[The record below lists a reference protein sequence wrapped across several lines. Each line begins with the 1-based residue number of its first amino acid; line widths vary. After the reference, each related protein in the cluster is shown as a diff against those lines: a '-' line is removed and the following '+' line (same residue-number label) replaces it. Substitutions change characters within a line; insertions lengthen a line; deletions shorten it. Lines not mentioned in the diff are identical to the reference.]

1 MFQISNFKFHKKK
14 GFTLIELLV
23 VMSLTIILT
32 GGLLIYSRGSERQL
46 ILLRDE
52 AKIIGALHQA
62 KSMALSVAGGVCGY
76 GVHFEQSGEI
86 IIFKDLSPSSNPDC
100 LDANNI
106 YNEPSRLPTGGGFP
120 SQRNQQNQQ
129 EQQEKDCGQIP
140 ECISQTSLDKSIQFS
155 DLNFNDIV
163 FIPPDLTV
171 IIDNNVSKTKAW
183 VKIRVSGGVLEREI
197 VVNNSG
203 QISEK

>member
-1 MFQISNFKFHKKK
+1 MFQVSNFKFHKKR

-76 GVHFEQSGEI
+76 GVHFEKYGGI
-86 IIFKDLSPSSNPDC
+86 IVFKDLSPSSNPDC
-100 LDANNI
+100 RDANNI
-106 YNEPSRLPTGGGFP
+106 YI
-120 SQRNQQNQQ
+120 SQQG
-129 EQQEKDCGQIP
+129 KDCGQIP

-155 DLNFNDIV
+155 DLNFKDIV

-171 IIDNNVSKTKAW
+171 IIDNNVSKTKSW

-197 VVNNSG
+197 IVNNSG

>member
-1 MFQISNFKFHKKK
+1 MFQISNFKFHKKR

-76 GVHFEQSGEI
+76 GVHFEQSGKI

-100 LDANNI
+100 LDVDNI
-106 YNEPSRLPTGGGFP
+106 YI
-120 SQRNQQNQQ
+120 SQQG
-129 EQQEKDCGQIP
+129 KDCSQIP
-140 ECISQTSLDKSIQFS
+140 ECISQMSLDKSIQFS
-155 DLNFNDIV
+155 ELNFKDIN
-163 FIPPDLTV
+163 FIPPDLLV
-171 IIDNNVSKTKAW
+171 IIDNAPSKINSS
-183 VKIRVSGGVLEREI
+183 VKIKVINGVLEREI
-197 VVNNSG
+197 IVNNSG

>member
-1 MFQISNFKFHKKK
+1 MLILNYLGCRNLKPITYNLKPNS
-14 GFTLIELLV
+14 GFTLLELLV

-52 AKIIGALHQA
+52 AKIIGALQQA

-76 GVHFEQSGEI
+76 GVHFEQSGKI
-86 IIFKDLSPSSNPDC
+86 IVFKDLSSSPDC
-100 LDANNI
+100 TDADNKYI
-106 YNEPSRLPTGGGFP
+106 VQPEKKCGLPE
-120 SQRNQQNQQ
+120 S
-129 EQQEKDCGQIP
+129 
-140 ECISQTSLDKSIQFS
+140 ECISQTSLDKTIQFS

-197 VVNNSG
+197 IVNNSG